1 MIKKLLLLFVFVTS
15 CTLQAQN
22 QAQGSL
28 LPASL
33 KIGISSDTYPYMFV
47 DETGQPAGLVV
58 DYWQEIAR
66 QQGIRV
72 EFIAADWA
80 DTLTMLDAGRID
92 LHGGLGRTQGREQQ
106 YLLGQNYLD
115 IFSNVFVHRDL
126 AGVHN
131 LTDLRPHLVGV
142 VERSTHIDSLTQRQ
156 SDLVLKHY
164 DSVTQMY
171 DSALKGEIKAFTGLD
186 RLPPRYAHYAELSS
200 FYPVYKKVPI
210 RKIELTFAVRRE
222 HPQLLQ
228 ALMQAASALDIH
240 FRDQL
245 ERKWLSVDT
254 DPDTLLIGVS
264 IGNQPY
270 MDVSSI
276 GDVQGV
282 FVDLWRLWSKK
293 TGVAI
298 SFVPNQSE
306 DSLAYLRKGRIDV
319 QMAQV
324 ENVEKFTGLKPAY
337 HLYNIYSSL
346 FYDSQFDLTDPAQLQ
361 HATLGLLHTAN
372 FRSQLQQQLPN
383 VQLKV
388 FDTVDQMIEAVLKKQ
403 LTGFV
408 ASDVI
413 VNRRLAQ
420 NNSLQS
426 LKFLPGIRYESAV
439 YSLIR
444 LDDQELYQSIQR
456 GFAQISLDEMM
467 EIEKRWLGK
476 EEGGYFLT
484 FRDKVPLTQAER
496 RWLNQHQQIRV
507 GVMSNWRPVEF
518 VDEKGQAAG
527 ITTDVLT
534 LLNQR
539 LDTEFVATPYSDW
552 EKLLQDYKA
561 GKLQMVANISDLPER
576 RSFSTFSSDYWTLQ
590 WIMVGKHDAAF
601 DAKVAQMR
609 GQRIAIMREY
619 QFVKQLKKDF
629 PQHQII
635 EVDNLNQGLDMVA
648 SGQAEFVLD
657 TVLSSGIALRDPR
670 YLNLRAYLPT
680 DLPVYPSYFGVHK
693 DLPELLVILNKG
705 IKTINDSDRKVLLDK
720 WLNLEIKQGLDQS
733 RVFTLVLQIAGL
745 SLLVITGFLIWNFSL
760 RREVNLRRKV
770 EEKMRFMAGHDDL
783 TQLPNRT
790 LLIERLQTALHQHA
804 RHNEMLALMFIDLDG
819 FKQVN
824 DQYGHD
830 VGDEM
835 LVKLSAILSHCVRK
849 TDTVA
854 RFGGDEFVILLTGLV
869 DRDDAAIVAEKILVY
884 LQQPLHLS
892 VCQASVGASIG
903 IAIYPHDGT
912 DASSLLKS
920 ADKLMYQVKQQGKS
934 QYRFSR

>member
-1 MIKKLLLLFVFVTS
+1 MIKKLLLLFAL
-15 CTLQAQN
+15 CTGCAASAQEF
-22 QAQGSL
+22 AAVST

-33 KIGISSDTYPYMFV
+33 KIAISSDTYPYMFV
-47 DETGQPAGLVV
+47 DEQGKPAGLVV

-66 QQGIRV
+66 QQGIET

-80 DTLTMLDAGRID
+80 DTLAMLDSGAID
-92 LHGGLGRTQGREQQ
+92 LHGGLGRTAEREQH
-106 YLLGQNYLD
+106 YLLGPSYLD

-142 VERSTHIDSLTQRQ
+142 VERSTHVDSLTQQ
-156 SDLVLKHY
+156 QPDLVLKRY
-164 DSVTQMY
+164 ASVSHMY
-171 DSALKGEIKAFTGLD
+171 DSALRGEIKAFTGLD
-186 RLPPRYAHYAELSS
+186 RLPPRYADYPQLVAL
-200 FYPVYKKVPI
+200 YPVYKKVPI
-210 RKIELTFAVRRE
+210 RKIELTFAVRQDQQ
-222 HPQLLQ
+222 QLLN
-228 ALMQAASALDIH
+228 ALRLAAEAVDMT

-245 ERKWLSVDT
+245 ERRWLSVDT
-254 DPDTLLIGVS
+254 DPDTLLVGVS

-270 MDVSSI
+270 MHVSSI

-293 TGVAI
+293 TGIAV

-324 ENVEKFTGLKPAY
+324 ENAEKYTGLKPAY

-346 FYDSQFDLTDPAQLQ
+346 FYNSQSELTEPQQLKG
-361 HATLGLLHTAN
+361 ATLGLLHTAS
-372 FRSQLQQQLPN
+372 FGPQLQQQFPDI
-383 VQLKV
+383 QLRV
-388 FDTVDQMIEAVLKKQ
+388 FDTVDQMIDAVLKNQ
-403 LTGFV
+403 LTGFL

-413 VNRRLAQ
+413 VRSRLTQ
-420 NNSLQS
+420 SSSQGS
-426 LKFLPGIRYESAV
+426 LKVFPGIRYESAV

-444 LDDQELYQSIQR
+444 NDDDELYQNIQQ
-456 GFAQISLDEMM
+456 GFSQISLNEMV
-467 EIEKRWLGK
+467 EIENRWLDK
-476 EEGGYFLT
+476 DAGGYFQT
-484 FRDKVPLTQAER
+484 FRDKVPLTSAER
-496 RWLNQHQQIRV
+496 QWLHQHQQIRV
-507 GVMSNWRPVEF
+507 GVMSDWRPVEF
-518 VDEKGQAAG
+518 VDEQGEAQG
-527 ITTDVLT
+527 ITSDILK

-539 LDTEFVATPYSDW
+539 LEVQFVPQPYNDW
-552 EKLLQDYKA
+552 ELLLQDFKA

-576 RSFSTFSSDYWTLQ
+576 RSYSAFSQDYWTLQ
-590 WIMVGKHDAAF
+590 WIMVGKHDAKF
-601 DAKVAQMR
+601 ETKVALMS

-619 QFVKQLKKDF
+619 QFVKQFKKEF
-629 PQHQII
+629 PQHQVI
-635 EVDNLNQGLDMVA
+635 EVDSLNAGLEMVA
-648 SGQAEFVLD
+648 AGQADFVLD
-657 TVLSSGIALRDPR
+657 TVVASGIAMRDPR
-670 YLNLRAYLPT
+670 YVNLRAYLPT

-705 IKTINDSDRKVLLDK
+705 IKTITNEDRKNLQDK
-720 WLNLEIKQGLDQS
+720 WLNLEIKQGLDQN
-733 RVFTLVLQIAGL
+733 RVLTLVLQIAGL
-745 SLLVITGFLIWNFSL
+745 SSAVILGFLIWNFSL

-783 TQLPNRT
+783 TQLPNRS

-824 DQYGHD
+824 DQHGHD

-835 LVKLSAILSHCVRK
+835 LVKLSALLSHCVRK

-869 DRDDAAIVAEKILVY
+869 DKDDAAIVAEKILLY
-884 LQQPLHLS
+884 LQEPLALS
-892 VCQASVGASIG
+892 VCQATVGASIG

-912 DASSLLKS
+912 DAATLLKS

>member
-228 ALMQAASALDIH
+228 ALMQAASALDIN

-346 FYDSQFDLTDPAQLQ
+346 FYDSQFDLTDPAQLH

-426 LKFLPGIRYESAV
+426 LKLLPGIRYESAV

-444 LDDQELYQSIQR
+444 LDDQELYQSI
-456 GFAQISLDEMM
+456 
-467 EIEKRWLGK
+467 
-476 EEGGYFLT
+476 
-484 FRDKVPLTQAER
+484 
-496 RWLNQHQQIRV
+496 
-507 GVMSNWRPVEF
+507 
-518 VDEKGQAAG
+518 
-527 ITTDVLT
+527 
-534 LLNQR
+534 
-539 LDTEFVATPYSDW
+539 
-552 EKLLQDYKA
+552 
-561 GKLQMVANISDLPER
+561 
-576 RSFSTFSSDYWTLQ
+576 
-590 WIMVGKHDAAF
+590 
-601 DAKVAQMR
+601 
-609 GQRIAIMREY
+609 
-619 QFVKQLKKDF
+619 
-629 PQHQII
+629 
-635 EVDNLNQGLDMVA
+635 
-648 SGQAEFVLD
+648 
-657 TVLSSGIALRDPR
+657 
-670 YLNLRAYLPT
+670 
-680 DLPVYPSYFGVHK
+680 
-693 DLPELLVILNKG
+693 
-705 IKTINDSDRKVLLDK
+705 
-720 WLNLEIKQGLDQS
+720 
-733 RVFTLVLQIAGL
+733 
-745 SLLVITGFLIWNFSL
+745 
-760 RREVNLRRKV
+760 
-770 EEKMRFMAGHDDL
+770 
-783 TQLPNRT
+783 
-790 LLIERLQTALHQHA
+790 
-804 RHNEMLALMFIDLDG
+804 
-819 FKQVN
+819 
-824 DQYGHD
+824 
-830 VGDEM
+830 
-835 LVKLSAILSHCVRK
+835 
-849 TDTVA
+849 
-854 RFGGDEFVILLTGLV
+854 
-869 DRDDAAIVAEKILVY
+869 
-884 LQQPLHLS
+884 
-892 VCQASVGASIG
+892 
-903 IAIYPHDGT
+903 
-912 DASSLLKS
+912 
-920 ADKLMYQVKQQGKS
+920 
-934 QYRFSR
+934 

>member
-1 MIKKLLLLFVFVTS
+1 MIKKLLLLFVLLTG
-15 CTLQAQN
+15 CTAQAQDS
-22 QAQGSL
+22 AAVST

-47 DETGQPAGLVV
+47 DEKGQPAGLVV

-80 DTLTMLDAGRID
+80 DTLSMLDAGYID
-92 LHGGLGRTQGREQQ
+92 LHGGLGRTADREQQ

-131 LTDLRPHLVGV
+131 LADLKPHLVGV

-164 DSVTQMY
+164 ASVSQMY

-186 RLPPRYAHYAELSS
+186 RLPPRYANYRELMS

-228 ALMQAASALDIH
+228 ALMLAADQVAMT

-324 ENVEKFTGLKPAY
+324 ENSEKFTGLKPAY
-337 HLYNIYSSL
+337 HLYNIHSSL
-346 FYDSQFDLTDPAQLQ
+346 FYDSQFDLSDPVQLNN
-361 HATLGLLHTAN
+361 ATLGLLHTAN

-388 FDTVDQMIEAVLKKQ
+388 FDSVEQMIEAVLKKQ
-403 LTGFV
+403 LTGFL

-413 VNRRLAQ
+413 VQRRLAQ
-420 NNSLQS
+420 TNSRES
-426 LKFLPGIRYESAV
+426 FKVLPGIRYESAV

-444 LDDQELYQSIQR
+444 LEDQELYQRIQQ
-456 GFAQISLDEMM
+456 GFSQISLDEMAD
-467 EIEKRWLGK
+467 IEKRWLDK
-476 EEGGYFLT
+476 DAGGYFQT
-484 FRDKVPLTQAER
+484 FRDKVPLTMAER
-496 RWLNQHQQIRV
+496 QWLNQHQQIRV
-507 GVMSNWRPVEF
+507 GVMSDWRPVEF
-518 VDEKGQAAG
+518 VDENGEPAG
-527 ITTDVLT
+527 LT
-534 LLNQR
+534 SDILKLLNQR
-539 LDTEFVATPYSDW
+539 LEAQFVPTPYSDW
-552 EKLLQDYKA
+552 ELLLDDFKA
-561 GKLQMVANISDLPER
+561 GKLQMVANISDLPDR
-576 RSFSTFSSDYWTLQ
+576 RSFSAFSNDYWTLQ
-590 WIMVGKHDAAF
+590 WIMVGRHDAPF
-601 DAKVAQMR
+601 DAKVAQMQA
-609 GQRIAIMREY
+609 QRIAIMHEY

-629 PQHQII
+629 PQHKVI
-635 EVDNLNQGLDMVA
+635 EVDSLNEGLELVV
-648 SGQAEFVLD
+648 SGQADFVLD
-657 TVLSSGIALRDPR
+657 TVVSSGVALRDPR
-670 YLNLRAYLPT
+670 YINLRAYLPT

-693 DLPELLVILNKG
+693 DLPELLMILNKG
-705 IKTINDSDRKVLLDK
+705 IKTINDTDRKVLLDK

-745 SLLVITGFLIWNFSL
+745 SLVVIVGFLIWNFSL

-783 TQLPNRT
+783 TQLPNRS

-835 LVKLSAILSHCVRK
+835 LVKLSALLSHCVRK

-869 DRDDAAIVAEKILVY
+869 DRDDAAIVAEKILLY
-884 LQQPLHLS
+884 LQEPLNLS

-912 DASSLLKS
+912 DANTLLKS

>member
-1 MIKKLLLLFVFVTS
+1 MIKKLILLFVLLIG
-15 CTLQAQN
+15 CTAQAQN
-22 QAQGSL
+22 SVAVSP

-33 KIGISSDTYPYMFV
+33 KIGISSDTYPYMFI
-47 DETGQPAGLVV
+47 DEQSQPAGLVV
-58 DYWQEIAR
+58 DYWREVAR
-66 QQGIRV
+66 QAGVKV

-80 DTLTMLDAGRID
+80 DTLSMLDSGAID
-92 LHGGLGRTQGREQQ
+92 LHGGLGRTVDREQQ
-106 YLLGQNYLD
+106 YLLGQSYLD

-126 AGVHN
+126 TGVHN
-131 LTDLRPHLVGV
+131 LSDLKPHLVGV
-142 VERSTHIDSLTQRQ
+142 VERSTHIDSLTQQ
-156 SDLVLKHY
+156 QADLVLKRY
-164 DSVTQMY
+164 SSVSQMY
-171 DSALKGEIKAFTGLD
+171 DSALRGEIKAFTGLD
-186 RLPPRYAHYAELSS
+186 RLPPRYADYLQLMAM
-200 FYPVYKKVPI
+200 YPVYKKVPV
-210 RKIELTFAVRRE
+210 RKIELTFAVRKDQ
-222 HPQLLQ
+222 PLLLQ
-228 ALMQAASALDIH
+228 ALVDATAEVDLA

-245 ERKWLSVDT
+245 ERQWLSVDT

-270 MDVSSI
+270 MHVSSI
-276 GDVQGV
+276 GDVQGI

-293 TGVAI
+293 TGIAV

-324 ENVEKFTGLKPAY
+324 ENAEKFAGLKPAY

-346 FYDSQFDLTDPAQLQ
+346 FYDSESDLTDPAQLKN
-361 HATLGLLHTAN
+361 ATLGLLHTAS
-372 FRSQLQQQLPN
+372 FRAQLQQQFPDAKI
-383 VQLKV
+383 KV
-388 FDTVDQMIEAVLKKQ
+388 FATVDQMIEAVLKKQ
-403 LTGFV
+403 LTGFL

-413 VNRRLAQ
+413 TRERLV
-420 NNSLQS
+420 QS
-426 LKFLPGIRYESAV
+426 SSQGSFKLFPGIRYESAV

-444 LDDQELYQSIQR
+444 TNEDDLYQNIQQ
-456 GFAQISLDEMM
+456 GFSQISLDEMVR
-467 EIEKRWLGK
+467 IENRWLSK
-476 EEGGYFLT
+476 EAGAYFQT
-484 FRDKVPLTQAER
+484 FRDKVPLTTAER
-496 RWLNQHQQIRV
+496 QWLNQHQQIRV
-507 GVMSNWRPVEF
+507 GVMSDWRPVEF
-518 VDEKGQAAG
+518 VDDKGEAQG
-527 ITTDVLT
+527 ITSDVLK

-539 LDTEFVATPYSDW
+539 LDVQFVPTPYKDW
-552 EKLLQDYKA
+552 DLLLKDYKS

-576 RSFSTFSSDYWTLQ
+576 RSFSSFSLDYWTLQ
-590 WIMVGKHDAAF
+590 WIMIGKHDAQF
-601 DAKVAQMR
+601 DAKVALMPA
-609 GQRIAIMREY
+609 QRIAIMREY

-629 PQHQII
+629 PQHQVI
-635 EVDNLNQGLDMVA
+635 EVDSLSQGLEMVVA
-648 SGQAEFVLD
+648 GRADFVLD
-657 TVLSSGIALRDPR
+657 TVVASGIAMRDPR
-670 YLNLRAYLPT
+670 YVNLRAYLPT

-705 IKTINDSDRKVLLDK
+705 IKTINDADRKSLQDK
-720 WLNLEIKQGLDQS
+720 WLNLEIKQGLDQN

-745 SLLVITGFLIWNFSL
+745 SLVVIIGFLIWNFSL

-783 TQLPNRT
+783 TQLPNRS

-824 DQYGHD
+824 DQHGHD
-830 VGDEM
+830 LGDEM
-835 LVKLSAILSHCVRK
+835 LVKLSALLSHCVRK

-869 DRDDAAIVAEKILVY
+869 DRDDAAIVAEKILLY
-884 LQQPLHLS
+884 LQEPLMLS
-892 VCQASVGASIG
+892 ACQATVGASIG

-912 DASSLLKS
+912 DAATLLKS

>member
-1 MIKKLLLLFVFVTS
+1 MIKKLLLLFVLLTG
-15 CTLQAQN
+15 CTAQAQDSV
-22 QAQGSL
+22 AVSP

-33 KIGISSDTYPYMFV
+33 KIAISSDTYPYMFV
-47 DETGQPAGLVV
+47 DEQDQPAGLVV

-66 QQGIRV
+66 QQGIKA
-72 EFIAADWA
+72 EFVAADWA
-80 DTLTMLDAGRID
+80 DTLAMLDSGAID
-92 LHGGLGRTQGREQQ
+92 LHGGLGRTTDREKQ
-106 YLLGQNYLD
+106 YLLGQSYLD
-115 IFSNVFVHRDL
+115 IFSNVFIHRDL

-131 LTDLRPHLVGV
+131 LTDLKPHLVGV
-142 VERSTHIDSLTQRQ
+142 VERSTHIDSLTQQQ

-164 DSVTQMY
+164 ASVSQMY
-171 DSALKGEIKAFTGLD
+171 ESALRGEIKAFTGLD
-186 RLPPRYAHYAELSS
+186 RLPPRYANYRELMS

-210 RKIELTFAVRRE
+210 RKIELTFAVRQDQ
-222 HPQLLQ
+222 PQLLQ
-228 ALMQAASALDIH
+228 ALKLAASAVDIS

-254 DPDTLLIGVS
+254 DPDTLLVGVS

-270 MDVSSI
+270 MHVSNI
-276 GDVQGV
+276 GDVQGI

-293 TGVAI
+293 TGIAV

-324 ENVEKFTGLKPAY
+324 ENAEKFTGLKPTY

-346 FYDSQFDLTDPAQLQ
+346 FYNSESDLSDLVQLKG
-361 HATLGLLHTAN
+361 ATLGLLHTAA
-372 FRSQLQQQLPN
+372 FGPQLQQQFPDAK
-383 VQLKV
+383 LKV
-388 FDTVDQMIEAVLKKQ
+388 FDTVDEMIEAVLKNQ
-403 LTGFV
+403 LTGFL

-413 VNRRLAQ
+413 VRSRLAQ
-420 NNSLQS
+420 SSSQES
-426 LKFLPGIRYESAV
+426 FKVFPGIRYESAV
-439 YSLIR
+439 YSLTRI
-444 LDDQELYQSIQR
+444 DDNELYQNIQQ
-456 GFAQISLDEMM
+456 GFAQISLDEMV
-467 EIEKRWLGK
+467 EIEKRWLDK
-476 EEGGYFLT
+476 NAGGYYQS
-484 FRDKVPLTQAER
+484 FRDKVPLTVAER
-496 RWLNQHQQIRV
+496 HWLNQHQQIRV
-507 GVMSNWRPVEF
+507 GVMSDWRPVEF
-518 VDEKGQAAG
+518 VDEKGEAQG
-527 ITTDVLT
+527 ITTDVLQ

-539 LDTEFVATPYSDW
+539 LEVQFVPQPYSDW
-552 EKLLQDYKA
+552 NLLLEDYKA
-561 GKLQMVANISDLPER
+561 GKLQMVANISDLPQR
-576 RSFSTFSSDYWTLQ
+576 RSFSNFSLDYWTLQ
-590 WIMVGKHDAAF
+590 WILIGKHDAKF
-601 DAKVAQMR
+601 DGKVAQMP
-609 GQRIAIMREY
+609 GQRIAIMRDY

-629 PQHQII
+629 KQHEII
-635 EVDNLNQGLDMVA
+635 AVDSLDDGLEMVVSGQADFALDTVVA
-648 SGQAEFVLD
+648 SG
-657 TVLSSGIALRDPR
+657 IAIRDPR
-670 YLNLRAYLPT
+670 YVNLRAYLPT

-705 IKTINDSDRKVLLDK
+705 IKTINDADRKSLQDK
-720 WLNLEIKQGLDQS
+720 WLNLEIKQGLDQN
-733 RVFTLVLQIAGL
+733 RVVTLVMQIAGL
-745 SLLVITGFLIWNFSL
+745 SLVVIFGFLIWNFSL
-760 RREVNLRRKV
+760 RREVNLRRKI

-783 TQLPNRT
+783 TQLPNRS

-830 VGDEM
+830 LGDEM

-869 DRDDAAIVAEKILVY
+869 DRDDAAIVAEKILLY
-884 LQQPLHLS
+884 LQEPLALS
-892 VCQASVGASIG
+892 ACQATVGASIG

-912 DASSLLKS
+912 DSATLLKS

>member
-1 MIKKLLLLFVFVTS
+1 MIKTFLLLLMLVTG
-15 CTLQAQN
+15 CIAQAQSS
-22 QAQGSL
+22 GVPSP
-28 LPASL
+28 LPASI
-33 KIGISSDTYPYMFV
+33 KIGISNDTYPYMFV
-47 DETGQPAGLVV
+47 DEKGQAAGLVV

-66 QQGIRV
+66 QHDIEV

-80 DTLTMLDAGRID
+80 ETLTMLDAGHID
-92 LHGGLGRTQGREQQ
+92 LHGGLGRTTEREER

-126 AGVHN
+126 AGVYN
-131 LTDLRPHLVGV
+131 LADLKPHLVGV
-142 VERSTHIDSLTQRQ
+142 VESSTHIDSLKERQ
-156 SDLVLKHY
+156 SDLVLKRY
-164 DSVTQMY
+164 ASVSQMY

-186 RLPPRYAHYAELSS
+186 RLPPRYAHYPELMS

-228 ALMQAASALDIH
+228 ALMQAADQMAVS

-254 DPDTLLIGVS
+254 NPDTLLIGVS

-276 GDVQGV
+276 GDVQGI
-282 FVDLWRLWSKK
+282 FVDLWRLWSEK

-319 QMAQV
+319 QMAQI
-324 ENVEKFTGLKPAY
+324 ENAEKFTGLKPAY

-346 FYDSQFDLTDPAQLQ
+346 FYNSQFDLSDPEQLNK
-361 HATLGLLHTAN
+361 ATIGLLHTAN
-372 FRSQLQQQLPN
+372 FRARLQQQLPT
-383 VQLKV
+383 VQLQV
-388 FDTVDQMIEAVLKKQ
+388 FDTVEQMIEAVLKKQ

-413 VNRRLAQ
+413 VKRRLAQ

-426 LKFLPGIRYESAV
+426 LKLLPGIRYESAV

-444 LDDQELYQSIQR
+444 LDDQPLYQSIQR
-456 GFAQISLDEMM
+456 GFAQISLDEMV

-476 EEGGYFLT
+476 EEGGYFQT

-496 RWLNQHQQIRV
+496 QWLNQHQQIRV

-518 VDEKGQAAG
+518 VNEKGEPAG
-527 ITTDVLT
+527 ITTDVLN

-539 LDTEFVATPYSDW
+539 LESQFVPTPYSDW
-552 EKLLQDYKA
+552 ELLLDDFKA
-561 GKLQMVANISDLPER
+561 GKLQMVANISDVPER
-576 RSFSTFSSDYWTLQ
+576 RSFSAFSTDYWTLQ
-590 WIMVGKHDAAF
+590 WIMVGKHDAQF
-601 DAKVAQMR
+601 DAKVAQMQA
-609 GQRIAIMREY
+609 QRIAIMREY
-619 QFVKQLKKDF
+619 QFVKQLKQDF
-629 PQHQII
+629 PQHKII
-635 EVDNLNQGLDMVA
+635 EVDNLDQGLDMVV
-648 SGQAEFVLD
+648 SGQADFVLD
-657 TVLSSGIALRDPR
+657 TVVSSGIALRDPR
-670 YLNLRAYLPT
+670 YVNLRAFVPT

-705 IKTINDSDRKVLLDK
+705 IKTINDADRKSLLDK

-733 RVFTLVLQIAGL
+733 RVFILVLQIAGL
-745 SLLVITGFLIWNFSL
+745 SLVVITGFLIWNFSL

-770 EEKMRFMAGHDDL
+770 EEKMRFMVGHDDL
-783 TQLPNRT
+783 TQLPNRS

-869 DRDDAAIVAEKILVY
+869 DKDDAAIVAEKILLY
-884 LQQPLHLS
+884 LQEPLNLS

-912 DASSLLKS
+912 DATGLLKS